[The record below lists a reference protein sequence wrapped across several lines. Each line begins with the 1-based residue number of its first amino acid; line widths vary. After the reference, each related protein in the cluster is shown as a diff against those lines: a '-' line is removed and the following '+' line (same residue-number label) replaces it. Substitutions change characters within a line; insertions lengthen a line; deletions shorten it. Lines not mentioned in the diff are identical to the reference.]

1 MEENP
6 VLFFDCNINSRNVRK
21 LFKKFSI
28 NLQNKIE
35 NTLFLNFAGNLNIY
49 NNKIN
54 FSSIEIDGIYI
65 TNKEDLLY
73 YKRIFEETM
82 FNENFLKIFDLN
94 KFEKFILEIS

>member
-1 MEENP
+1 MLENY
-6 VLFFDCNINSRNVRK
+6 L
-21 LFKKFSI
+21 KKFSI

-73 YKRIFEETM
+73 YKKNI
-82 FNENFLKIFDLN
+82 
-94 KFEKFILEIS
+94 